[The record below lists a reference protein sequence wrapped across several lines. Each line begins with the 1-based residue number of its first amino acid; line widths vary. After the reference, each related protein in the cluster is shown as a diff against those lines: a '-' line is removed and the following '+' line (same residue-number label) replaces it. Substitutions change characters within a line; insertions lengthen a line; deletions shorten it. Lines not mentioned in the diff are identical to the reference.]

1 MADLIIYM
9 ENHQKRVIN
18 MFFALIGILL
28 GLAIGLMLP
37 YTYNTAYSL
46 YISVAILACL
56 DSVFGGIKANLEGKF
71 DTGIFISGF
80 FGNAILAAFLA
91 YVGDRLGVPLYY
103 AAIFT
108 FGGRLFENFASIRRI
123 LLNRRKERKSKQ

>member
-1 MADLIIYM
+1 
-9 ENHQKRVIN
+9 
-18 MFFALIGILL
+18 MFFALIGIL
-28 GLAIGLMLP
+28 IGLIIGLILP
-37 YTYNTAYSL
+37 FTYNTAYSL
-46 YISVAILACL
+46 YISVAILSYL
-56 DSVFGGIKANLEGKF
+56 ESIFGGIKANLENKF
-71 DTGIFISGF
+71 DTGICISGF

-123 LLNRRKERKSKQ
+123 LINRRKAKKEQ